1 MLGSAAGV
9 RVASSAGA
17 VVCST
22 SGADGAGVD
31 SPDAEISTSGFRLAE
46 GVVLGLGLL
55 RKEGAAEGTLLGG
68 LRAEGARGA
77 GAAVARGVPL
87 APASSKGTGLRPDRD
102 GVGEPVGERSISCCP
117 CGCCPWGPGHPIG
130 GSSGPASAPLT
141 RVRVSARTVIAPPT
155 AVAVKILA
163 RRPLWSTKTAVR
175 SGR

>member
-68 LRAEGARGA
+68 LRAEGVRGA

-87 APASSKGTGLRPDRD
+87 ARGTRLCSALRD
-102 GVGEPVGERSISCCP
+102 GVGEPAGERSTTCCP
-117 CGCCPWGPGHPIG
+117 CVPSHPIG

-141 RVRVSARTVIAPPT
+141 RVRVSARTTIAPPT
-155 AVAVKILA
+155 AAAVKILA
-163 RRPLWSTKTAVR
+163 RRPLWSTKTAAR